1 MITDNSSLAERL
13 AAQPPEVRAQFY
25 ASLTESQAKAL
36 PYDWEFFGRK
46 NQIPP
51 PGNWRTWLV
60 MAGRGFGKTRTGAE
74 WIRTQVKSGCRN
86 LSLVAPT
93 AADVRDVMVEG
104 ESGLLS
110 LYQDFERPLYEPSK
124 RRITWPN
131 GATATTFSADEPE
144 RLRGPQSDCAWCDEI
159 GTWRYPEAFDMLM
172 FGLRIGDDPRVIVT
186 TTPRPTKLIRD
197 LIREPTTVITRGSS
211 YENRSNLA
219 PAFFE
224 QIVRKY
230 EGTRLGRQEL
240 EAELLEDV
248 PGALWSHGI
257 IDAARLR
264 DTDRNRLARV
274 VVAID
279 PAVTSGEDAD
289 ETGIVVVGRDNDGH
303 GYVLAD
309 LSGKYSPIEWAKIA
323 IAAYRTNQA
332 DRIVAETNNGGDM
345 VEQTLRSVDP
355 NIPYTAV
362 HASRGKYTRAEPA
375 SALYEQGRIHHV
387 GMFAT
392 LEDQMVT
399 FTPDIDRKAQQFS
412 PDRVD
417 ALVWAITDLLV
428 EQMKGFGIYEHY
440 RRMAEK
446 KRAEEAGEPIPE
458 PPEPQ
463 PGEPK
468 IEKPKTLQEVYDEA
482 RERFA
487 EQRG

>member
-74 WIRTQVKSGCRN
+74 WIRAQVKSGCRN